1 MVGFVAR
8 PHVPWLIMDW
18 LNIHWPRGYHFLRF
32 GTWNLNSAQ
41 HWDSAWTRHGQDG
54 FRASEELSTIR
65 HRIIELVPPKAV
77 VLDAGCGVGELLALL
92 KKEKECRCF
101 GLDISLVAVGKA
113 RQDRI
118 PGCVSALPAI
128 PYASKTFDAVV
139 CTETLEHITN
149 TNETVAEIARVVR
162 PGGIV
167 IISVPHGTVDREEV
181 HVHRFTVKRFKK
193 TLLPYFHV
201 DNIDVIVE
209 GTNQT
214 LLART
219 TRYQ

>member
-1 MVGFVAR
+1 
-8 PHVPWLIMDW
+8 
-18 LNIHWPRGYHFLRF
+18 
-32 GTWNLNSAQ
+32 
-41 HWDSAWTRHGQDG
+41 
-54 FRASEELSTIR
+54 
-65 HRIIELVPPKAV
+65 
-77 VLDAGCGVGELLALL
+77 
-92 KKEKECRCF
+92 
-101 GLDISLVAVGKA
+101 
-113 RQDRI
+113 
-118 PGCVSALPAI
+118 LPAI